1 VAPEGSGRDHAGQT
15 MTHEPPRPGI
25 LHATTFAPALR
36 RNLTVLGA
44 QVECVLLPERAA
56 RPGQPTVQRPA
67 FRERVTERIL
77 REETQWQDD
86 VVAITANRFPFAQ
99 NQQIFWARQP
109 TREHDRG
116 FLSHVFAAADRCQ
129 GSALINSIGAAASIA
144 HAHAHVTDERL
155 PFLSGLRTRPMTLS
169 WLSQIAGVEIRA
181 AETPFCLLAVR
192 GGAAARAAA
201 VYALQLCRMTAAVN
215 VVSQDEVSWIFPR
228 SGVETPK
235 PHFPFALGSAEVWG
249 RWCFVEEAAFTAAT
263 SDALEQALC
272 ASGTAPL

>member
-1 VAPEGSGRDHAGQT
+1 

-25 LHATTFAPALR
+25 LRATPFAPAQR
-36 RNLTVLGA
+36 RQLLVFGSP
-44 QVECVLLPERAA
+44 VECVLLPERAS
-56 RPGQPTVQRPA
+56 RPGQPTVGRPA
-67 FRERVTERIL
+67 FRERVAERIL

-86 VVAITANRFPFAQ
+86 AVAITANRFPFAQ

-109 TREHDRG
+109 TREHDTG

-155 PFLSGLRTRPMTLS
+155 PFLGHLRTRSLTLG
-169 WLSQIAGVEIRA
+169 WLPQVAGVEICA
-181 AETPFCLLAVR
+181 AEVPFCLLAVR
-192 GGAAARAAA
+192 GSAAARAAA

-215 VVSQDEVSWIFPR
+215 VVAQVGVSWIFPR
-228 SGVETPK
+228 SVVETPR

-249 RWCFVEEAAFTAAT
+249 RWCYVEEAAYADA
-263 SDALEQALC
+263 SAEALEQALC